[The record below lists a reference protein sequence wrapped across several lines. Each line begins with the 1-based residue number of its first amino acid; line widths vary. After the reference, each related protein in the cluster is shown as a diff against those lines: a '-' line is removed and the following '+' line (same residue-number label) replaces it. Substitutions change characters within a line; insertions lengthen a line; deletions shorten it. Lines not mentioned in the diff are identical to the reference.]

1 MNCRTQPKSQR
12 HQPQAAFTLLEF
24 IVVILILGIITTSV
38 TSYVRLGAGMYVDS
52 TTTQQILSQSRF
64 ALERVVREVRGAVP
78 GSIRVLSNGD
88 NSISCVEFTPLALSG
103 LYRDLPLYPQTRD
116 WIGVTTVTTGW
127 PATAGY
133 RVVVYPTDS
142 RHVYDLNQ
150 RRSAVVATL
159 QNAPPDADGNANTE
173 RIQLDLISG
182 VAPTFITESPQQR
195 FFLAAQP
202 VSFCVIGQ
210 QLRRYQNYG
219 FQVGQSL
226 PPSLTQS
233 ELMATG
239 LFNQSTE
246 PAFVLNT
253 ATLSRNA
260 VLQIFWRFQPSTDL
274 GQDLFFNHEV
284 HIPNVP

>member
-1 MNCRTQPKSQR
+1 MRRRMTPKLQHRQS
-12 HQPQAAFTLLEF
+12 QAAFTLLEF

-38 TSYVRLGAGMYVDS
+38 TSYVRLGAGMYVDA
-52 TTTQQILSQSRF
+52 TATQQILSQSRF

-78 GSIRVLSNGD
+78 GSIRVLSNSD
-88 NSISCVEFTPLALSG
+88 NSISCVEFTPLVLSG
-103 LYRDLPLYPQTRD
+103 LYRNLPLHPQTRD
-116 WIGVTTVTTGW
+116 WIGVTTATTGW
-127 PATAGY
+127 SATAGD

-142 RHVYDLNQ
+142 SHVYDLNQ
-150 RRSAVVATL
+150 RRSAVVAAL
-159 QNAPPDADGNANTE
+159 QNAPSDADGNAHTG
-173 RIQLDLISG
+173 RIKLDLIGG

-195 FFLAAQP
+195 FFLAAPP
-202 VSFCVIGQ
+202 VSFCLIGQ

-239 LFNQSTE
+239 LYNQSSE

-253 ATLSRNA
+253 AALSRNA
-260 VLQIFWRFQPSTDL
+260 VLQIFWRFQPATEL

>member
-1 MNCRTQPKSQR
+1 MSGRMMPNLQSRQS
-12 HQPQAAFTLLEF
+12 QAAFTLLEF

-52 TTTQQILSQSRF
+52 TATQQILSQSRF

-78 GSIRVLSNGD
+78 GSIRVLSNSD
-88 NSISCVEFTPLALSG
+88 NSISCVEFTPLELSG
-103 LYRDLPLYPQTRD
+103 LYRDLPLYPQTRN
-116 WIGVTTVTTGW
+116 WIGVTTATTGW
-127 PATAGY
+127 SATAGH

-142 RHVYDLNQ
+142 SHVYDLNQ
-150 RRSAVVATL
+150 RRSAVVAAV
-159 QNAPPDADGNANTE
+159 QNAPSDADGNANTE
-173 RIQLDLISG
+173 RITLDLISG

-202 VSFCVIGQ
+202 VSFCLIGQ
-210 QLRRYQNYG
+210 QLRRYQSYG

-226 PPSLTQS
+226 PPPLTQS

-239 LFNQSTE
+239 LFNQSSE

-253 ATLSRNA
+253 AALSRNA
-260 VLQIFWRFQPSTDL
+260 VLQIFWRFQPATDL